1 MLKEKGRI
9 AFIPSEMDLDRM
21 MLAMIVEEKE
31 DMQKH
36 IMYSDGYA
44 IPARLNAYWFDGRVN
59 RLSSKKDRV
68 GMLNGMER
76 TILLHF

>member
-1 MLKEKGRI
+1 
-9 AFIPSEMDLDRM
+9 
-21 MLAMIVEEKE
+21 
-31 DMQKH
+31 MQKH